1 MHNKLQIIL
10 KSIHSK
16 DPLLFFFFYKKQFLA
31 GLLGQ
36 AEEIFSIPQYFMND
50 FLNCLE
56 HQEMATNFK
65 FWFKSYE
72 IYKPGFVLHMYFNSV
87 G

>member
-10 KSIHSK
+10 ESIHSK
-16 DPLLFFFFYKKQFLA
+16 DPLLGFFFFTKKQFLA

-36 AEEIFSIPQYFMND
+36 AEEVLSIPQYYMND
-50 FLNCLE
+50 FLNCQE

-65 FWFKSYE
+65 FWFKSY
-72 IYKPGFVLHMYFNSV
+72 VHM
-87 G
+87 